1 MKASGQK
8 RYRAHE
14 FARLAGVT
22 VRTLHHYD
30 RLGLLKPAERSS
42 AGYRLYTMGDFARL
56 QQIVTL
62 KFIGFT
68 LREIKKLIAG
78 ADMRTALRL
87 QRASLEQKRRR
98 LSEAIDAITQ
108 AEQLPASRY
117 GIDWKAF
124 AIIIQ
129 KINMQTNNE
138 WTKQFYNEEAQKVLA
153 ERGKLWSPELQEKVS
168 QEWTKLFADIKTAI
182 ATGMNPESAQA
193 QALAA
198 RWDKLV
204 EGFTGGNADVQ
215 NGLGKVWG
223 NFEKLPP
230 EPRQN
235 AQPFKDAMSGE
246 VCDFMARVRAK
257 DIINPE

>member
-30 RLGLLKPAERSS
+30 RLGLLKPSERSS

-56 QQIVTL
+56 QQVVTL

-87 QRASLEQKRRR
+87 QRASLEQKRRH

-108 AEQLPASRY
+108 AERLPESRF
-117 GIDWKAF
+117 GIDWEAF
-124 AIIIQ
+124 ATIIQ
-129 KINMQTNNE
+129 KINMQTNHE

-168 QEWTKLFADIKTAI
+168 QEWMKLFAEIKTAI
-182 ATGMNPESAQA
+182 AAGVKPQSAEA
-193 QALAA
+193 QALAG

-204 EGFTGGNADVQ
+204 EGFTGGSADVQ
-215 NGLGKVWG
+215 KGLNKVWT
-223 NFEKLPP
+223 NFEKMPP
-230 EPRQN
+230 EMRQH
-235 AQPFKDAMSGE
+235 AQPFKNAMSGE
-246 VCDFMARVRAK
+246 VCKFMEQVRAAK
-257 DIINPE
+257 LR